1 MGDDGWGPVERGG
14 GDTEGPPATPPEPAA
29 DTEGQ
34 PAAPAQPAADTGGFG
49 PVQRGRARP
58 TRNAARQVGGERPP
72 PTPADRG
79 TSPAA
84 APHRARRLTPRR
96 SARVLLLAVAVLGLA
111 VAGTGAVL
119 AVYTSTQINRVQ
131 VDGLGSADGRM
142 NVLVVGNDSR
152 QGLTDEELLELGTEA
167 VDGDRT
173 DTIFLLSISGG
184 RAAMLSL
191 PRDLYVTRCD
201 GTQGRI
207 NAAYALGGPTCMAQT
222 VTQMSGI
229 PVTHYAEVNFLGFIK
244 IVDAVG
250 GVTLFFEEAFVDR
263 PAGIDVPAG
272 CQRLDGSQS
281 IGFVRARTVDGD
293 LGRIARQ
300 QRFIAELADEVTQPS
315 TLLNPVRLFVTG
327 GSAGRALTASENL
340 GLVDLLRL
348 ARAGRGFAGD
358 GLATYTVP
366 AGNARIGGAAVLVP
380 DEGAADALFAQFRDG
395 SILDPAP
402 APEDA
407 APEAPAP
414 EAPGPAPDDA
424 AGAAPVP
431 ADC

>member
-1 MGDDGWGPVERGG
+1 MGDDGWGPVQRGS
-14 GDTEGPPATPPEPAA
+14 GDAE
-29 DTEGQ
+29 DDD
-34 PAAPAQPAADTGGFG
+34 APAPPPPPPRDGAEGFG

-58 TRNAARQVGGERPP
+58 TRTAPSREARGRSIKEPGRTRPS
-72 PTPADRG
+72 R
-79 TSPAA
+79 S
-84 APHRARRLTPRR
+84 TPRR
-96 SARVLLLAVAVLGLA
+96 SARVVLLAVAVLGLA
-111 VAGTGAVL
+111 VAGTGAIL
-119 AVYTSTQINRVQ
+119 AVYTSMQINHVE

-222 VTQMSGI
+222 VTQLSGI

-250 GVTLFFEEAFVDR
+250 GVTLFFDEPFVDR
-263 PAGIDVPAG
+263 PAGIDLPAG
-272 CQRLDGSQS
+272 CQRLDGSQA
-281 IGFVRARTVDGD
+281 IGFVRARTIDGD

-315 TLLNPVRLFVTG
+315 TLLNPVRLFATA

-366 AGNARIGGAAVLVP
+366 AGGARIGGAAVLVP
-380 DEGAADALFAQFRDG
+380 DERAADALFAQFRDG

-402 APEDA
+402 APED
-407 APEAPAP
+407 P
-414 EAPGPAPDDA
+414 APGPAPDA
-424 AGAAPVP
+424 AGADPVP